1 MKIGVNFWLCRRLFF
16 VILML
21 YMSMSLACAD
31 RFSFDQ
37 FYGLVLDYL
46 GEDDSGEALDVQDLE
61 LRLRRVYDNP
71 IEWNSATRQQF
82 EDLRFVSDRMIEELL
97 FYADYYGPVRSVA
110 ELQLVDDIEK
120 PLLLLLPTV
129 MYVAE
134 AADTVSWADAFRY
147 SRHKLA
153 LRSDMVLEQ
162 RKGYESGY
170 YLGERFRLLGR
181 YDFEAGNNF
190 RAGVAVESDA
200 GEPWLKDGGRG
211 FDLYRF
217 FVEASNLAKVSRVV
231 VGSYRVGF
239 GRGLLFGQQSYGDR
253 LSQVLNRNSSS
264 YGVSGYGGVSELPTL
279 FGSVA
284 KFEFNRISV
293 TPFYGYTALDAD
305 TTGGV
310 WHSFSESGYHRTKSE
325 IERRATLGLH
335 TIGANVSYNQ
345 RYYNVGMIAYGGF
358 FTLPAVLGRGDWDAN
373 DFVGDRQW
381 GVSLDYAFHKNN
393 VWFSGETALGQN
405 LAVATTNTLLVRPL
419 SELQFSIAHR
429 YFSPKY
435 HAFWANVSSS
445 LSSVNAEHGAS
456 FAMQVPVGKSKNLS
470 FLADV
475 YKPLWA
481 STTMSAT
488 QIGYELRSQYQGAF
502 SSDKIIYASLRYKV
516 RPAWYRDENW
526 YISQSSTDRVG
537 QLYLKFSYT
546 MSNCR
551 FVTGGQA
558 NLAQENILGEF
569 TKPTFG
575 WLFYQDVAY
584 DVEEVPLRLK
594 ARMALYGAPTWANR
608 FYLYESDV
616 PMAGYVPAMYGSAF
630 RWYLMVD
637 YKFKFGLTAAL
648 RIAQTIYSDRDVIGS
663 SHDQIDKP
671 HKTDVHILLSYEIKT
686 SKGRYSF
693 E

>member
-1 MKIGVNFWLCRRLFF
+1 M
-16 VILML
+16 ILML
-21 YMSMSLACAD
+21 FMSVSLACAD

-71 IEWNSATRQQF
+71 IDWNSATRQQF
-82 EDLRFVSDRMIEELL
+82 EDLQFVDDRMIEELL
-97 FYADYYGPVRSVA
+97 FYADYYGPVRSLA
-110 ELQLVDDIEK
+110 ELRLVDDIES
-120 PLLLLLPTV
+120 PLLLLLPMV
-129 MYVAE
+129 MCVVE
-134 AADTVSWADAFRY
+134 PADTVRWADAFRY
-147 SRHKLA
+147 TKHKLA
-153 LRSDMVLEQ
+153 LRSDVVLEQ
-162 RKGYESGY
+162 RKGYESGH
-170 YLGERFRLLGR
+170 YLGEQFRLLGR
-181 YDFEAGNNF
+181 YDYEVGNNF
-190 RAGVAVESDA
+190 RVGVTTESDA
-200 GEPWLKDGGRG
+200 GEPWFKDGGRG

-217 FVEASNLAKVSRVV
+217 FVEASNIAEVSRVV

-239 GRGLLFGQQSYGDR
+239 GRGLLFGQQAYGDR

-264 YGVSGYGGVSELPTL
+264 YGVSGYGGVSEQPTL
-279 FGSVA
+279 FGGAA
-284 KFEFNRISV
+284 KLEFNRLSV
-293 TPFYGYTALDAD
+293 TPFYSYTALDAD
-305 TTGGV
+305 TAGGV
-310 WHSFSESGYHRTKSE
+310 WHSFSESGYHRTTTE
-325 IERRATLGLH
+325 IERRGTLGLH
-335 TIGANVSYNQ
+335 TIGANASYNQ
-345 RYYNVGMIAYGGF
+345 RYYSVGMTAYGGF
-358 FTLPAVLGRGDWDAN
+358 FTLPAVLGNGDWKAN
-373 DFVGDRQW
+373 DFEGDRQW
-381 GVSLDYAFHKNN
+381 GVSLDYTFHRSK
-393 VWFSGETALGQN
+393 VWFSGETALSQGFA
-405 LAVATTNTLLVRPL
+405 LATTNTLLVRPL
-419 SELQFSIAHR
+419 SELQFAVTHR

-435 HAFWANVSSS
+435 HAFWANASSS
-445 LSSVNAEHGAS
+445 LSGVNAEHGAS
-456 FAMQVPVGKSKNLS
+456 FAMQVPVGRAKNLS

-488 QIGYELRSQYQGAF
+488 QIGYELRSQFQGVF
-502 SSDKIIYASLRYKV
+502 NSDKTLYASLRYKV
-516 RPAWYRDENW
+516 RPAWYSEEDW
-526 YISQSSTDRVG
+526 HISQSSTDRVG
-537 QLYLKFSYT
+537 QLYLKFSYA
-546 MSNCR
+546 MLNCR

-569 TKPTFG
+569 TKPAFG

-584 DVEEVPLRLK
+584 DVEVVPLRLK

-630 RWYLMVD
+630 RWYLMAD

-663 SHDQIDKP
+663 LHDQIDKP

-686 SKGRYSF
+686 RKGRYSF

>member
-1 MKIGVNFWLCRRLFF
+1 M
-16 VILML
+16 
-21 YMSMSLACAD
+21 
-31 RFSFDQ
+31 
-37 FYGLVLDYL
+37 
-46 GEDDSGEALDVQDLE
+46 
-61 LRLRRVYDNP
+61 
-71 IEWNSATRQQF
+71 
-82 EDLRFVSDRMIEELL
+82 
-97 FYADYYGPVRSVA
+97 
-110 ELQLVDDIEK
+110 
-120 PLLLLLPTV
+120 
-129 MYVAE
+129 
-134 AADTVSWADAFRY
+134 
-147 SRHKLA
+147 
-153 LRSDMVLEQ
+153 
-162 RKGYESGY
+162 
-170 YLGERFRLLGR
+170 
-181 YDFEAGNNF
+181 
-190 RAGVAVESDA
+190 
-200 GEPWLKDGGRG
+200 
-211 FDLYRF
+211 
-217 FVEASNLAKVSRVV
+217 
-231 VGSYRVGF
+231 
-239 GRGLLFGQQSYGDR
+239 
-253 LSQVLNRNSSS
+253 
-264 YGVSGYGGVSELPTL
+264 SGYGGVSELPTL

-310 WHSFSESGYHRTKSE
+310 WYSFSESGYHRTKSE
-325 IERRATLGLH
+325 IERRSTLGLH
-335 TIGANVSYNQ
+335 TIGTNVSYNQ
-345 RYYNVGMIAYGGF
+345 RYYNVGMTAYRGF

-435 HAFWANVSSS
+435 HAFWANASSS
-445 LSSVNAEHGAS
+445 LSGVNAEHGAS

-526 YISQSSTDRVG
+526 YISQSATDRVG

-575 WLFYQDVAY
+575 WLFYQDAAY
-584 DVEEVPLRLK
+584 DVEDVPLRLK

-616 PMAGYVPAMYGSAF
+616 PIAGYVPAMYGSAF
-630 RWYLMVD
+630 RWYLMAD
-637 YKFKFGLTAAL
+637 YKFKIGLTAAL

>member
-1 MKIGVNFWLCRRLFF
+1 
-16 VILML
+16 
-21 YMSMSLACAD
+21 MSMSLACAD

-71 IEWNSATRQQF
+71 IEWNRATRQQF
-82 EDLRFVSDRMIEELL
+82 EDLRFVSDRTIEELL

-134 AADTVSWADAFRY
+134 AADTVRWADAFRY

-153 LRSDMVLEQ
+153 LRSDMELEQ

-190 RAGVAVESDA
+190 RAGVTVESDA
-200 GEPWLKDGGRG
+200 GEPWFKDGGRG

-239 GRGLLFGQQSYGDR
+239 GRGLLFGQQAYGDR

-279 FGSVA
+279 LGSVA

-325 IERRATLGLH
+325 IERRSTLGLH
-335 TIGANVSYNQ
+335 TIGTNVSYNQ
-345 RYYNVGMIAYGGF
+345 RYYNVGMTACGGF

-435 HAFWANVSSS
+435 HAFWANASSS
-445 LSSVNAEHGAS
+445 LSGVNAEHGAS

-516 RPAWYRDENW
+516 RPAWYRDENL
-526 YISQSSTDRVG
+526 YISQSATDRVG

-546 MSNCR
+546 TLNCR
-551 FVTGGQA
+551 FVTGGQV

-575 WLFYQDVAY
+575 WLFYQDAAY

-630 RWYLMVD
+630 RWYLMAD

>member
-1 MKIGVNFWLCRRLFF
+1 M
-16 VILML
+16 ILML

-71 IEWNSATRQQF
+71 IEWNRASRMDF
-82 EDLRFVSDRMIEELL
+82 EELGFVSDRMIEELL

-120 PLLLLLPTV
+120 PLLLVLPMV

-134 AADTVSWADAFRY
+134 AADTVRWADAFRY
-147 SRHKLA
+147 SRHRLA
-153 LRSDMVLEQ
+153 LRSDMELET

-190 RAGVAVESDA
+190 RAGITVESDA
-200 GEPWLKDGGRG
+200 GEPWFKDGGRG

-239 GRGLLFGQQSYGDR
+239 GRGLLFGQQAYGDR

-279 FGSVA
+279 LGSVA
-284 KFEFNRISV
+284 KFEFNRILV

-325 IERRATLGLH
+325 IERRSTLGLH
-335 TIGANVSYNQ
+335 TIGTNVSYNQ
-345 RYYNVGMIAYGGF
+345 RYYNVGMTAYGGF

-381 GVSLDYAFHKNN
+381 GVSLDYTFHKNN

-435 HAFWANVSSS
+435 HAFWANASSS
-445 LSSVNAEHGAS
+445 LSGVNAEHGAS

-502 SSDKIIYASLRYKV
+502 SSGKIIYASLRYKV
-516 RPAWYRDENW
+516 RPAWHRDENW

-546 MSNCR
+546 TSNCR

-630 RWYLMVD
+630 RWYLMAD

>member
-1 MKIGVNFWLCRRLFF
+1 M
-16 VILML
+16 ILML

-71 IEWNSATRQQF
+71 IEWNRASRMDF
-82 EDLRFVSDRMIEELL
+82 EELGFVSDRMIEELL

-120 PLLLLLPTV
+120 PLLLLLPMV

-153 LRSDMVLEQ
+153 LRSDMELEP

-181 YDFEAGNNF
+181 YDFEAGNNL
-190 RAGVAVESDA
+190 RAGVTVESDA
-200 GEPWLKDGGRG
+200 GEPWFKDGGRG

-217 FVEASNLAKVSRVV
+217 FVEASNMTKVSRVV

-239 GRGLLFGQQSYGDR
+239 GRGLLFGQQAYSDR

-345 RYYNVGMIAYGGF
+345 RYYNVGMTAYGGF
-358 FTLPAVLGRGDWDAN
+358 FTLPAELGRGDWDAN

-381 GVSLDYAFHKNN
+381 GISLDYAFHKNN

-435 HAFWANVSSS
+435 HAFWANASSS

-526 YISQSSTDRVG
+526 YISQSATDRVG

-584 DVEEVPLRLK
+584 DVEDVPLRLK

-630 RWYLMVD
+630 RWYLMAD

-648 RIAQTIYSDRDVIGS
+648 RIAQTIYSDRDVIGL

-686 SKGRYSF
+686 RKGHYSF

>member
-1 MKIGVNFWLCRRLFF
+1 M
-16 VILML
+16 ILML

-82 EDLRFVSDRMIEELL
+82 EDLRFVSDRTIEELL

-134 AADTVSWADAFRY
+134 VADTVSWADAFRY

-190 RAGVAVESDA
+190 RAGVTVESDA

-217 FVEASNLAKVSRVV
+217 FVEASNLERVSRVV

-239 GRGLLFGQQSYGDR
+239 GRGLLFGQQAYGDR

-279 FGSVA
+279 LGSIA

-325 IERRATLGLH
+325 IERRSTLGLH
-335 TIGANVSYNQ
+335 TIGTNVSYNQ
-345 RYYNVGMIAYGGF
+345 RYYNVGMTAYGGF

-435 HAFWANVSSS
+435 HAFWANASSS
-445 LSSVNAEHGAS
+445 LSGVNAEHGAS

-526 YISQSSTDRVG
+526 YISQSATDRVG

-546 MSNCR
+546 KSNCR

-575 WLFYQDVAY
+575 WLFYQDAAY

-616 PMAGYVPAMYGSAF
+616 PMAGYVPAM
-630 RWYLMVD
+630 
-637 YKFKFGLTAAL
+637 
-648 RIAQTIYSDRDVIGS
+648 
-663 SHDQIDKP
+663 
-671 HKTDVHILLSYEIKT
+671 
-686 SKGRYSF
+686 
-693 E
+693 